1 MTYLRTLRAWFLRF
15 AGVFR
20 RQQGQKAFADEIE
33 SHLQLHV
40 DDNLRSG
47 MSPTQA
53 RREAILTL
61 GGVELTKQSYR
72 ERSTL
77 PLFDD
82 LLQDLSFAVRQLR
95 RTPGFTITVAIM
107 LALGIGASVAIFAFT
122 DAALLKPLPYRDPA
136 RLASVTEAVKLLGR
150 ANLSYPDYL
159 DWKRSNTVFSSLD
172 IYGGGGALLN
182 TSTGTVP
189 VTGVRV
195 SDGFF
200 HTLGVAPIL
209 GRDFR
214 AGEDLPG
221 TADIVILSYEAW
233 KKWFNGSSDVIGQ
246 KVMLSGIPNTIVG
259 VLPVDFD
266 FAPRGGT
273 QFWMP
278 FHAKGSCD
286 LNRSCHGLEG
296 IARLKDGVSMPAALA
311 EMQSIAAELE
321 RRYPGSNRGQGA
333 VVDPLSEIIVG
344 DYRPIL
350 LTLLA
355 GAGMLLVIA
364 CVNVASLL
372 LVRSESRRR
381 EIAVRSAL
389 GASRMRLIRQ
399 FFVESLVLVVVGSL
413 VGIGLADGAM
423 HVLTSLIP
431 SFIQSRMPFLHQLG
445 LSSHVLAFATIIAV
459 AAMCLFAL
467 TPILR
472 LPLDIMRAGL
482 HDELADG
489 SRGSAG
495 RFWKRLGANLV
506 ILELAVAVVL
516 LVGAGLLGKSLY
528 RLLHVTVNFHTDH
541 LALVGVMAP
550 SSLYPK
556 DENLVVLQRQILSR
570 VSALPGVE
578 STGITSV
585 PPLSFNG
592 NTDWIRFVGRPY
604 NGEHNE
610 VNLRD
615 VSADYIKTLQ
625 ANLLRGRLFTDDV
638 DGTKPKVVIINQ
650 TLAKMYYPG
659 QDPIGQR
666 IGDDGLSPNSI
677 KEVIGIV
684 DDIREGSLD
693 SQIMP
698 AVYYPIYQDEDNYFT
713 LMVRTSQSEG
723 SLLPTLV
730 STIHAID
737 PGVGT
742 ADPTTMEERTR
753 EGPTA
758 YLHRSSA
765 WLVSGFAA
773 LALVLSVV
781 GLYGV
786 IAYSVAQ
793 RTREIG
799 VRMALGAQR
808 SSVYKLVM
816 REAGWLAAL
825 GIGVGLVCSVG
836 AATLMRTLLFGTAA
850 WDVSTLVSVAALL
863 GVSALLASYVPA
875 HRAASVNPVE
885 ALRSE

>member
-1 MTYLRTLRAWFLRF
+1 
-15 AGVFR
+15 
-20 RQQGQKAFADEIE
+20 
-33 SHLQLHV
+33 
-40 DDNLRSG
+40 
-47 MSPTQA
+47 
-53 RREAILTL
+53 
-61 GGVELTKQSYR
+61 
-72 ERSTL
+72 
-77 PLFDD
+77 
-82 LLQDLSFAVRQLR
+82 
-95 RTPGFTITVAIM
+95 
-107 LALGIGASVAIFAFT
+107 
-122 DAALLKPLPYRDPA
+122 
-136 RLASVTEAVKLLGR
+136 
-150 ANLSYPDYL
+150 
-159 DWKRSNTVFSSLD
+159 
-172 IYGGGGALLN
+172 
-182 TSTGTVP
+182 
-189 VTGVRV
+189 
-195 SDGFF
+195 
-200 HTLGVAPIL
+200 
-209 GRDFR
+209 
-214 AGEDLPG
+214 
-221 TADIVILSYEAW
+221 
-233 KKWFNGSSDVIGQ
+233 
-246 KVMLSGIPNTIVG
+246 
-259 VLPVDFD
+259 
-266 FAPRGGT
+266 
-273 QFWMP
+273 
-278 FHAKGSCD
+278 
-286 LNRSCHGLEG
+286 
-296 IARLKDGVSMPAALA
+296 MPAALA